1 MMIQTHKFMGLLFFW
16 LFLVSSVILKSNA
29 IMKGVFS
36 MKDSL
41 DIHIIFGE
49 EASTYI
55 RRRAKQHGLTMC
67 GFIKMA
73 VMQYMRQDKEY
84 LESNK

>member
-1 MMIQTHKFMGLLFFW
+1 
-16 LFLVSSVILKSNA
+16 
-29 IMKGVFS
+29 MK
-36 MKDSL
+36 KDL

-49 EASTYI
+49 EAATYI
-55 RRRAKQHGLTMC
+55 RSRAQQHGLTMC

-73 VMQYMRQDKEY
+73 VLQYMRQDKEY

>member
-1 MMIQTHKFMGLLFFW
+1 MGLLFFW
-16 LFLVSSVILKSNA
+16 LFLVSSVILRSNV
-29 IMKGVFS
+29 IMKGVFY
-36 MKDSL
+36 MKKDL

-49 EASTYI
+49 EAATYI
-55 RRRAKQHGLTMC
+55 RSRAQQHGLTMC

-73 VMQYMRQDKEY
+73 VLQYMRQDKEY